1 MLTAL
6 FTLMYRALLRVS
18 EVTKSKKNKHN
29 IGKQQV
35 KVREN
40 KLKKYKYSSL
50 HINTVKHRA
59 T

>member
-1 MLTAL
+1 MLVIWIKSQKSKYEKGMLTAL

-35 KVREN
+35 KVREKTN
-40 KLKKYKYSSL
+40 
-50 HINTVKHRA
+50 
-59 T
+59 